1 MADEQV
7 TRGSAGPAQRQP
19 RRRRGPAR
27 AAADEAGRRANLDER
42 ERNVGPRRKP
52 MGPVVPPESGP
63 DTRAA
68 AADDIPE
75 VPPTDPQ

>member
-27 AAADEAGRRANLDER
+27 AADEAGGRPNLDER

-52 MGPVVPPESGP
+52 MGPVVPEERGP